1 MSSQTKTIRVL
12 FIVAALLITGAFAL
26 VLLYAP
32 PEQTMG
38 LVQKVFYFHMACAW
52 IGMLSF
58 LVAAVSGILY
68 LSKKELRWDRFEASA
83 VEIGLIF
90 ILVANFSGMIW
101 AKAAWN
107 TWWTWDPR
115 LTTTTIMGFTYVAYL
130 LLRRGIDDPAKRAQ
144 FGAIYALIGFIT
156 VPMTFF
162 SARYLRTIHP
172 ILFGTGAEKMALTP
186 KMLHTMGFS
195 LVAFTVLFVA
205 LLLYRERLM
214 AVEEELLALES
225 AQEDYDA

>member
-214 AVEEELLALES
+214 AAEEELLALES

>member
-130 LLRRGIDDPAKRAQ
+130 LLRRGMDDPAKRAQ

-214 AVEEELLALES
+214 AAEEELLALES

>member
-1 MSSQTKTIRVL
+1 MSSQTKTIRIL
-12 FIVAALLITGAFAL
+12 FIVAAVLIAGAFAV

-52 IGMLSF
+52 IGMLAF
-58 LVAAVSGILY
+58 LCAAAFAILY
-68 LSKKELRWDRFEASA
+68 LSKKDPRWDRFEASA

-90 ILVANFSGMIW
+90 TLVANFSGMIW

-115 LTTTTIMGFTYVAYL
+115 LTTTTIMAFTYIAYL

-172 ILFGTGAEKMALTP
+172 ILFGSGAEKDGPHPQNAANHGRQPGGFHRSVYRPSALP
-186 KMLHTMGFS
+186 R
-195 LVAFTVLFVA
+195 AFNG
-205 LLLYRERLM
+205 
-214 AVEEELLALES
+214 S
-225 AQEDYDA
+225 

>member
-12 FIVAALLITGAFAL
+12 FIVAALLIAGAFAM

-130 LLRRGIDDPAKRAQ
+130 LLRRGMDDPAKRAQ

-214 AVEEELLALES
+214 ATEEELLALES

>member
-12 FIVAALLITGAFAL
+12 FIVAALLIAGAFAM

-130 LLRRGIDDPAKRAQ
+130 LLRRGMDDPAKRAQ

-214 AVEEELLALES
+214 AAEEELLALES

>member
-130 LLRRGIDDPAKRAQ
+130 LLRRGMDDPAKRAQ

-214 AVEEELLALES
+214 ATEEELLALES

>member
-1 MSSQTKTIRVL
+1 MRIL
-12 FIVAALLITGAFAL
+12 FIAAAVLIAGAFAM

-58 LVAAVSGILY
+58 LVAAICGILY

-115 LTTTTIMGFTYVAYL
+115 LTTTTIMGFTYIAYL
-130 LLRRGIDDPAKRAQ
+130 LLRRGMDDPAKRAQ

-172 ILFGTGAEKMALTP
+172 ILFGIGAEKMALTP
-186 KMLHTMGFS
+186 KMLHTMGVS

-214 AVEEELLALES
+214 AAEEQFSALES

>member
-12 FIVAALLITGAFAL
+12 FVVAAVLIAGAFAM

-130 LLRRGIDDPAKRAQ
+130 LLRRGMDDPAKRAQ

-214 AVEEELLALES
+214 AAEEELLALES